1 MRRLLAASLIAFAVV
16 AFAPASGAV
25 GAAPIAAPITFTPK
39 DGTTLTYGDGN
50 DYAGSLEVRRG
61 ASGLTI
67 INELS
72 LDDYVAGIQEVPPS
86 WPMEALKA
94 QAVAARTY
102 ALWELESGHW
112 QKFGYD
118 VCATTDCQV
127 YNGLAAT
134 EARNGRRW
142 AQAVHDTSGQ
152 VLLYKGKPAL
162 TRYHSSDGGR
172 TRDNATVF
180 PSDGARP
187 YLRAID
193 DPYDRASPLH
203 TWLARFTTP
212 QIQQILHDGIGL
224 RGDITNIEAKL
235 DVNKVTIT
243 TRNGHFDMTAVRFS
257 TVVSQFA
264 PKEYPD
270 TFPETRSDGQLMP
283 QTLPS
288 SRFDITKTSTGF
300 DVHGIGY
307 GHGVGM
313 SQWGAKGRGDA
324 GQSYKKILAAYYHG
338 LHTTTWTGRNTI
350 RVAIDTGVGTA
361 RIGGDGAFGVATAGA
376 TISSGTVGEWAIST
390 SGFRSMSVRPPAG
403 YALPLVLTG
412 VRAPGSVLID
422 PPKSPSVDVG
432 FVLPKTAVVTATLS
446 LEGKEIARAR
456 TVADAGERTVS
467 LFPDRK
473 AVKGGKT
480 YTIALTADDGTNH
493 ASATKRVVLLTP
505 GGHGWLTIFAIF
517 VLLVAA
523 LFVRRR
529 VVLTRRANRRRSAS
543 ADTSHRPR
551 TGTTSGYP

>member
-1 MRRLLAASLIAFAVV
+1 MRRLLAASLITFAVV

-25 GAAPIAAPITFTPK
+25 GAAPIAAPIRFTPK

-61 ASGLTI
+61 SSGLTV

-112 QKFGYD
+112 QRFGYD

-127 YNGLAAT
+127 YGGLAAT
-134 EARNGRRW
+134 QARNGRRW
-142 AQAVHDTSGQ
+142 AQAVHDTSGE

-180 PSDGARP
+180 PSDGPRP
-187 YLRAID
+187 YLQAID
-193 DPYDRASPLH
+193 DPYDKASPLH
-203 TWLARFTTP
+203 TWLARFTFA
-212 QIQQILHDGIGL
+212 QMQQIMHDAIGT
-224 RGDITNIEAKL
+224 RGTIRDIEAKL
-235 DVNKVTIT
+235 DTNKVKIT
-243 TRNGHFDMTAVRFS
+243 TTNGHVDMTAVRFS
-257 TVVSQFA
+257 TVVSEFA
-264 PKEYPD
+264 PKEYPE

-288 SRFDITKTSTGF
+288 SRFDITKTSMGF

-324 GQSYKKILAAYYHG
+324 GQSYKKILAAYYQS
-338 LHTTTWTGRNTI
+338 LHTTTWQGRNTI
-350 RVAIDTGVGTA
+350 RVAIDRGAGIA
-361 RIGGDGAFGVATAGA
+361 RISGDGPFGVATAGA
-376 TISSGTVGEWAIST
+376 TISAGTVGEWTIAP
-390 SGFRSMSVRPPAG
+390 SGFRSMSVQPPAG

-412 VRAPGSVLID
+412 VRAPGSVRID
-422 PPKSPSVDVG
+422 PPKSSSVDVG
-432 FVLPKTAVVTATLS
+432 FVLPKTAVVIATLS
-446 LEGKEIARAR
+446 LDGNEISRGR
-456 TVADAGERTVS
+456 MVAEPGERTIS
-467 LFPDRK
+467 LYPDRK
-473 AVKGGKT
+473 TIKSGKT
-480 YTIALTADDGTNH
+480 YTIELTADDGTNH
-493 ASATKRVVLLTP
+493 TSATKRVVLLKP
-505 GGHGWLTIFAIF
+505 GGHGWITLFAIL

-523 LFVRRR
+523 IFVRRR
-529 VVLTRRANRRRSAS
+529 VVMTRRANRSRSAS
-543 ADTSHRPR
+543 ADRNLQSR